1 MYNKM
6 TSVDDIKALST
17 LQILGEQIKDLVERI
32 DVQQVENNELKDKV
46 RLYRNKFRLY
56 RYLLVING
64 VLCGYAMSHIL
75 C

>member
-1 MYNKM
+1 M
-6 TSVDDIKALST
+6 TTIDDIKALST
-17 LQILGEQIKDLVERI
+17 LRILGDQIKDLVERI

-56 RYLLVING
+56 RYLFVING
-64 VLCGYAMSHIL
+64 VLCGYTMSHIL

>member
-1 MYNKM
+1 M

-75 C
+75 G

>member
-1 MYNKM
+1 M
-6 TSVDDIKALST
+6 TTVDNIKALST
-17 LQILGEQIKDLVERI
+17 LQILGDQIKDLVERI

-56 RYLLVING
+56 RYLFVING